1 MSASA
6 KTLNPAP
13 LGLAAFA
20 MTTTVL
26 CLFTVGAIPSSWVSI
41 VIPLAIAYGGMM
53 QVIVGLWEAKLGNT
67 FGFVAFTSYGAFWLY
82 YVLVG
87 ILSSVGIITVS
98 PTAAGVVLL
107 MWGFLTLY
115 LWIASLKAPKVTSMV
130 FMFLTITFFVLGIG
144 DLTGI
149 GMITKAGG
157 ALGLVTAALAWYNSL
172 AIVINDMHGRAAVP
186 LGKPLM

>member
-1 MSASA
+1 MSASP

-41 VIPLAIAYGGMM
+41 VIPLAIAYGGLM
-53 QVIVGLWEAKLGNT
+53 QVIVGLWEAKMGNT
-67 FGFVAFTSYGAFWLY
+67 FGFVAFSSYGAFWIY
-82 YVLVG
+82 YALVA
-87 ILSSVGIITVS
+87 ILSSVGMITVS
-98 PTAAGVVLL
+98 PTAAGVVLI

-115 LWIASLKAPKVTSMV
+115 LWIASLKAPKVTCMV
-130 FMFLTITFFVLGIG
+130 FLFLTLTFFVLGIG
-144 DLTGI
+144 DITGI
-149 GMITKAGG
+149 GMVSKAGG
-157 ALGLVTAALAWYNSL
+157 ALGLITAALAWYNSL
-172 AIVINDMHGRAAVP
+172 AIVINDMHGRTAAP

>member
-26 CLFTVGAIPSSWVSI
+26 CLFTVGAIPFSWVSI
-41 VIPLAIAYGGMM
+41 VIPLAIAYGGLM

-67 FGFVAFTSYGAFWLY
+67 FGFVAFTSYGAFWIY

-87 ILSSVGIITVS
+87 IFSSVGIITVS
-98 PTAAGVVLL
+98 PTAAGVVLI

-130 FMFLTITFFVLGIG
+130 FLFLTLTFFVLGIG
-144 DLTGI
+144 DITGV
-149 GMITKAGG
+149 GMISKAGG
-157 ALGLVTAALAWYNSL
+157 
-172 AIVINDMHGRAAVP
+172 H
-186 LGKPLM
+186 

>member
-1 MSASA
+1 MSASV

-26 CLFTVGAIPSSWVSI
+26 CLFTVGLIPSSWVSI
-41 VIPLAIAYGGMM
+41 VIPLAIAYGGLM

-67 FGFVAFTSYGAFWLY
+67 FGFVAFTSYGAFWIY

-87 ILSSVGIITVS
+87 ILSSVGMITVS
-98 PTAAGVVLL
+98 PTAAGVVLI

-115 LWIASLKAPKVTSMV
+115 LWIA
-130 FMFLTITFFVLGIG
+130 
-144 DLTGI
+144 
-149 GMITKAGG
+149 
-157 ALGLVTAALAWYNSL
+157 
-172 AIVINDMHGRAAVP
+172 
-186 LGKPLM
+186 

>member
-1 MSASA
+1 MSASV

-26 CLFTVGAIPSSWVSI
+26 CLFTVGLIPSSWVSI
-41 VIPLAIAYGGMM
+41 VIPLAIAYGGLM

-67 FGFVAFTSYGAFWLY
+67 FGFVAFTSYGAFWIY

-87 ILSSVGIITVS
+87 ILSSVGMITVS
-98 PTAAGVVLL
+98 PTAAGVVLI

-130 FMFLTITFFVLGIG
+130 FLFLTLTFLVLGIG
-144 DLTGI
+144 DVTGV
-149 GMITKAGG
+149 GTITKAGG
-157 ALGLVTAALAWYNSL
+157 ALGLLTAALAWYNSL
-172 AIVINDMHGRAAVP
+172 AIVINDMHGRTAVP

>member
-1 MSASA
+1 MSASV

-26 CLFTVGAIPSSWVSI
+26 CLFTVGLIPSSWVSI
-41 VIPLAIAYGGMM
+41 VIPLAIAYGGLM

-67 FGFVAFTSYGAFWLY
+67 FGFVAFTSYGAFWIY

-87 ILSSVGIITVS
+87 ILSSVGMITVS
-98 PTAAGVVLL
+98 PTAAGVVLI

-130 FMFLTITFFVLGIG
+130 FLFLTLTFLVLGIG
-144 DLTGI
+144 DVTGL
-149 GMITKAGG
+149 GTITKAGG
-157 ALGLVTAALAWYNSL
+157 ALGLLTAALAWYNSL
-172 AIVINDMHGRAAVP
+172 AIVINDMHGRTAVP